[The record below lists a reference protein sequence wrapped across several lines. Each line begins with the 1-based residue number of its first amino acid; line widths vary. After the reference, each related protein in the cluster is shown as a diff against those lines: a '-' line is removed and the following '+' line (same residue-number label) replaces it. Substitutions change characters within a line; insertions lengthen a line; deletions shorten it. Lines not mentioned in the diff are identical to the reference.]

1 MTDDVSAPESR
12 DVRVDARFE
21 ARLARLEAQVKS
33 HSEQLELV
41 LAGER
46 TRKHRALL
54 VRLFLLVVLLGLL
67 FFVKARGGL

>member
-1 MTDDVSAPESR
+1 MNDDLAPESR
-12 DVRVDARFE
+12 EPRSEARLE
-21 ARLARLEAQVKS
+21 ARLARLEAQLKS
-33 HSEQLELV
+33 HTEQLDAL

-46 TRKHRALL
+46 TRKHRALV